1 LKSRKHKRLRSLLLA
16 ASAALALCAFI
27 SLPFVGSRAN
37 ASASRRGASH
47 KLSPELRALASS
59 NEGHERVRVIV
70 QQDASHALALPLGLD
85 SLLGQLDGVVTRRF
99 AKLGVLS
106 ASLPPAALKS
116 LAERADVRYVSVDR
130 SVVAAGHVETTTGT
144 SLVRTQTT
152 LSILGI
158 PIGTTTLD
166 GAGLGIAVLDSGI
179 DTRHEA
185 FRDGLGLSRVA
196 VSIDFTGEGRTDDP
210 YGHGTHV
217 ASLAAGRGVGSSGA
231 YQGVAPGAKLLNL
244 RVLNSTG
251 QGTVSGLLA
260 ALDWVL
266 QNRALYNVRVVNL
279 SLGTLAVDDY
289 HDDPLC
295 AAVRRLSDAGVVVVA
310 AAGNSG
316 RDSLGNRIYGQVH
329 SPGVEPSAITVG
341 ASNTFGTD
349 SRADDTVTTYS
360 SRGPTRGAWADD
372 GGVAHYDNLVK
383 PDLVAPGNK
392 IIGAAA
398 DDNALLA
405 SHPELNAEAS
415 QSPTRKMMYL
425 SGTSMATPVAAGAA
439 ALVLQSN
446 PALTPNLVK
455 AVLSLTAQPL
465 AGFNHLEQGAGEVNV
480 EGAVRLAKLVRTDLS
495 NATPLG
501 APLLTSQAPA
511 TQSQIAGGSFAWSQG
526 LVLNHTYATGAEL
539 FTLYQ
544 RVYGTGA
551 LLGDGVTEAGGQ
563 YLNSSLMTS
572 SVALGDHLMT
582 SDGSTMSGGQFFLD
596 ASTLLDSTLPDGIMV
611 GDGIMIGDGIMC
623 GDGIMIGDTT
633 LAAQSAAV
641 KGDDTACMK

>member
-1 LKSRKHKRLRSLLLA
+1 LTV
-16 ASAALALCAFI
+16 SAALILCAFV
-27 SLPFVGSRAN
+27 SVPFVCPRVG
-37 ASASRRGASH
+37 ASRRVASH
-47 KLSPELRALASS
+47 KLAPELRSLASTR
-59 NEGHERVRVIV
+59 EGQERVRVIV
-70 QQDASHALALPLGLD
+70 QQNTPQALALPLGLD
-85 SLLGQLDGVVTRRF
+85 SSLRQLGGVVTRRF
-99 AKLGVLS
+99 AKLGALS
-106 ASLPPAALKS
+106 ASLPPAALNS
-116 LAERADVRYVSVDR
+116 LAERADVRYVSVD
-130 SVVAAGHVETTTGT
+130 SAVGAAGHVETTTGT

-152 LSILGI
+152 LSLLGI

-166 GAGLGIAVLDSGI
+166 GAGASIAVLDSGI

-185 FRDGLGLSRVA
+185 FRDALGLSRVA
-196 VSIDFTGEGRTDDP
+196 ASIDFTGEGRTDDP

-217 ASLAAGRGVGSSGA
+217 ASLAAGRGVAPSGA

-244 RVLNSTG
+244 RVLDSTG
-251 QGTVSGLLA
+251 QGSVSGLLA

-279 SLGTLAVDDY
+279 SLGTRAVDDY
-289 HDDPLC
+289 RDDPLC

-316 RDSLGNRIYGQVH
+316 HDSFGNKVYGQVH
-329 SPGVEPSAITVG
+329 SPGDEPSAITVG

-349 SRADDTVTTYS
+349 ARSDDTVTTYS
-360 SRGPTRGAWADD
+360 SRGPTRGALADD
-372 GGVAHYDNLVK
+372 GGVAHYDNFVK

-392 IIGAAA
+392 LIGAAA

-405 SHPELNAEAS
+405 SHPELNVDAS
-415 QSPTRKMMYL
+415 QAPTRRMMYL
-425 SGTSMATPVAAGAA
+425 SGTSMATPVVAGAVA
-439 ALVLQSN
+439 VVLQSN

-465 AGFNHLEQGAGEVNV
+465 AGFNHLEQGAGELNV
-480 EGAVRLAKLVRTDLS
+480 EGAVRLAKLVRQNLS

-501 APLLTSQAPA
+501 APLLTSQPPS
-511 TQSQIAGGSFAWSQG
+511 TQSQIAGGSFEWSQG
-526 LVLNHTYATGAEL
+526 VVLNHTYATGAEL

-551 LLGDGVTEAGGQ
+551 LLGDGVTESGGE
-563 YLNSSLMTS
+563 YLNSSMMTS
-572 SVALGDHLMT
+572 GVALGDHLLT
-582 SDGSTMSGGQFFLD
+582 SDGSTISEGQFFLD
-596 ASTLLDSTLPDGIMV
+596 ASTLLDPTLPDGIMV

-633 LAAQSAAV
+633 LAAQSAGV
-641 KGDDTACMK
+641 KGDDTTCMK